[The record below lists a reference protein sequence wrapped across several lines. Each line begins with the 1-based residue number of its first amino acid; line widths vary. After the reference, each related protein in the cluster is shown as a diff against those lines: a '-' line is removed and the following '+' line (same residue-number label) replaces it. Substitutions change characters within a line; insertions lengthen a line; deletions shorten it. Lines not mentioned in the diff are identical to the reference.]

1 MTDTVV
7 AFPNTPSPPMHLDP
21 KEAEVWRA
29 VMASQKA
36 GHFGPEIFP
45 VLESYCT
52 TAVMCDH
59 IAARLRVEE
68 GIDHGL
74 LETFDRMSR
83 LLVDLA
89 TALCLLPARQA
100 DS

>member
-1 MTDTVV
+1 MDPTVV
-7 AFPNTPSPPMHLDP
+7 AFPQGTAAP
-21 KEAEVWRA
+21 KQFSAAEAELWRA
-29 VMASQKA
+29 IISSRKP
-36 GHFGPEIFP
+36 GYFGAEVFP
-45 VLESYCT
+45 VLQAYCT

>member
-1 MTDTVV
+1 VDPTVV
-7 AFPNTPSPPMHLDP
+7 AFPQGTAAPEHFSAA
-21 KEAEVWRA
+21 EAELWRA
-29 VMASQKA
+29 VMASRKP
-36 GHFGPEIFP
+36 GYFGAEVHP

-68 GIDHGL
+68 GIAHGL